1 MTTKA
6 TRRRQST
13 RRRLYLAFELS
24 LKDWKLAFST
34 GLGDKPLLRRVA
46 AGDLNGLV
54 HAIER
59 AKRELDLPTTV
70 PVASCYEAGREG
82 FWLHRYL
89 RSIGVCNRIVD
100 SASIEVNRRKRRAK
114 SDRLDATKLVSM
126 LIRSMTGEKQV
137 WSEVRVP
144 AVAAEDRRHHHRELR
159 TLKQDKTR
167 VTNRIKGYLFN
178 QGIRLKRVRELPQ
191 LLEDGRLWNGD
202 ALPPA
207 LCRRLER
214 EWHHLQFLH
223 EQILEIESERR
234 EELKRS
240 KQRNVERIR
249 QLICLRGVGIGSA
262 SILVREFFDW
272 RQFRNGKQVGA
283 LAGLVPTPYQ
293 SGESSREQGISK
305 AGNRHVRGIAVQLG
319 WSWLR
324 YQPQSRLSLWYE
336 ERFGRGGPRARK
348 VGIVALARKLLVDLW
363 RFLEWGVVPAGAEL
377 AA

>member
-1 MTTKA
+1 METKA

-13 RRRLYLAFELS
+13 RRRLYLSFELS
-24 LKDWKLAFST
+24 LKDWKLAFSS
-34 GLGDKPLLRRVA
+34 GLGDRPLLRRIA
-46 AGDLNGLV
+46 AADLNGLV
-54 HAIER
+54 QAIEG
-59 AKRELDLPTTV
+59 AKRKVDLPTTSTV
-70 PVASCYEAGREG
+70 VSCYEAGREG

-89 RSIGVCNRIVD
+89 RSIGVRNRIVD

-126 LIRSMTGEKQV
+126 LIRSMSGEKQV

-167 VTNRIKGYLFN
+167 ITNRIKGYLFN

-191 LLEDGRLWNGD
+191 LLEDGCLWNGD

-207 LCRRLER
+207 LVRRLER
-214 EWHHLQFLH
+214 EWRHLQLLH

-234 EELKRS
+234 EELKTSKLRS
-240 KQRNVERIR
+240 VERIR
-249 QLICLRGVGIGSA
+249 QLMCLRGVGVGSA
-262 SILVREFFDW
+262 SVLVREFFDW

-377 AA
+377 GA